1 MDKIETLEFLFEKS
15 RFGEGLTKIEYF
27 EKQKNLDIKERI
39 RIQIIKIRF
48 CEKLG
53 LYQEGLKLARN
64 LLQKDD
70 IKLNPFFEIDT
81 YIEMY
86 KILFSMGLI
95 EQIEK
100 KIANTEENLLSIQT
114 DNENSILE
122 RMASLIILR
131 MGCHWQN
138 GELDNAL
145 FYAKFNLQIRLKL
158 HKRLDLAN
166 AYNNAGVMYNAR
178 GDLTK
183 ALSFLRKAFNI
194 YSEINSTRGLSK
206 TGSNIGAILIQL
218 GQLKESLRFMEKS
231 LEIDYSSGYIEGIKV
246 ASQNIGEVYWHM
258 GKYHKALSYLHK
270 SYDISM
276 KSKDIFQISESI
288 VPLVAVLLELSKYKE
303 AEKLLFQMTQIK
315 NLNQNKIILQRF
327 YLTNAMVLKK
337 SQIKRKNAIQT
348 AEENLRNIVEDKVR
362 YHDITVTAL
371 VMLCEILVNKIRIND
386 NPLIIEDI
394 NKNLSK
400 LIIIAKN
407 TNSYSILVESLLL
420 KAKMALLDL
429 NFVRSQKFLINALK
443 IANRNGLQRI
453 KLKILK
459 NIDFVLK
466 NFSFWNNISKEE
478 RIIFKKKQLNTIK
491 SQIRSFFSSIKEE
504 EKDDNDNPYLFMLLQ
519 YNGKMIISQDFSKQS
534 KKDDLKIKILQV
546 DLYKYLRNFINNSVD
561 FAQFEKYK
569 ILFTKIGKIIACYIY
584 NGSSLVAVKK
594 LNKFAKIL
602 IEQRSFLE
610 NIGEKTQIINNI
622 DLRTNKN
629 LLDCIKSV
637 FSTPV
642 GAELL

>member
-1 MDKIETLEFLFEKS
+1 MNKIETLEFLFEKS

-27 EKQKNLDIKERI
+27 EKQKNLEIKERI

-53 LYQEGLKLARN
+53 LYQEGLELARN
-64 LLQKDD
+64 LLQKDN
-70 IKLNPFFEIDT
+70 IKSNPFFEIDT
-81 YIEMY
+81 LIEMY
-86 KILFSMGLI
+86 KILFSMGRI
-95 EQIEK
+95 EQIK
-100 KIANTEENLLSIQT
+100 KNIANTEENLLLIQT
-114 DNENSILE
+114 DNENAILE

-145 FYAKFNLQIRLKL
+145 FYAKFNLEIRSKL

-166 AYNNAGVMYNAR
+166 AYNNVGVMYNAR

-183 ALSFLRKAFNI
+183 SLSFLRKAFNI

-218 GQLKESLRFMEKS
+218 GQLKESLKFMERS
-231 LEIDYSSGYIEGIKV
+231 LEIDYSSGYIDGIKV

-276 KSKDIFQISESI
+276 KSRDIFQISESI
-288 VPLVAVLLELSKYKE
+288 VPLIAVLLELSKFKE

-315 NLNQNKIILQRF
+315 NITDNKIVLQRF
-327 YLTNAMVLKK
+327 YLTNAMILKK
-337 SQIKRKNAIQT
+337 SQIKKKGSLQI

-362 YHDITVTAL
+362 YHDITVNAL
-371 VMLCEILVNKIRIND
+371 VMLCEILLNKIGIND
-386 NPLIIEDI
+386 NPLVIKDI

-400 LIIIAKN
+400 LIKIAKD

-420 KAKMALLDL
+420 KAKMALLDF
-429 NFVRSQKFLINALK
+429 NFVRSQEFLINALK
-443 IANRNGLQRI
+443 IVNRNSLQRI

-491 SQIRSFFSSIKEE
+491 SQIRSFFSSIKVE
-504 EKDDNDNPYLFMLLQ
+504 EKNDNDNPYMFIILH
-519 YNGKMIISQDFSKQS
+519 YDGRIIISQDFSKQS
-534 KKDDLKIKILQV
+534 KKDDLKLKILQV
-546 DLYKYLRNFINNSVD
+546 DLYKNLRNFINNSVD

-569 ILFTKIGKIIACYIY
+569 ILFTKIGKVIACYIY

-594 LNKFAKIL
+594 LNKLAKIL
-602 IEQRSFLE
+602 IEQRSLLE
-610 NIGEKTQIINNI
+610 NLSETTQTAYNF
-622 DLRTNKN
+622 DLITNKS

-637 FSTPV
+637 FSAPV